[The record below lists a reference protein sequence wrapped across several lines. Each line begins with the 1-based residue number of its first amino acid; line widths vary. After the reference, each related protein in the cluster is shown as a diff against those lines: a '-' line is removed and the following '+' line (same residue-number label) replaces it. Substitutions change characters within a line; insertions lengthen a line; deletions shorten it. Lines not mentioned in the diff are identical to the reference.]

1 MLKKILMGV
10 IALAAIIFALSLW
23 QSNKRAAI
31 LVDNLAETAS
41 AAGKWSWSGISSDT
55 DGKVSIRNVRFQP
68 AGFRQGV
75 DIDKIV
81 LTLDPLF
88 LLKASQNELR
98 NFLPD
103 HMNIE
108 LNGVRLQQNGPEDF
122 QQALLDRSYW
132 PAVVGYLGAP
142 GCGEKSP
149 WAFSMTQWKT
159 MLQGEPVDY
168 HLNFYYEH
176 NGQGEID
183 FQADTEAENLWMT
196 SWSGQMK
203 SAVGQDEFAFE
214 DLLLKDLFYYHQDNG
229 FNERRN
235 RVCADRYQGSFA
247 AYRKNSAQTV
257 QNLVRALAG
266 KELPDKLLNWYQ
278 RTLLPEAEFF
288 AEFHLPRTIYLDEL
302 FSMPQNEF
310 LGQAD
315 IAMGLGE
322 SEPEPI
328 TLQAISYDKV
338 DADTLVKAYRKQ
350 IRQQQ
355 QAREKAA
362 EADKKASRTAPKRVI
377 GGKLARYRAVD
388 DIAQAV
394 GRTVRVRT
402 TRGRVIK
409 GVVQKVTDNTA
420 VIRVDYLTGSAEFNL
435 PRKEIKTVE
444 VLKLR

>member
-1 MLKKILMGV
+1 MIKKILMGLV
-10 IALAAIIFALSLW
+10 ALAALLFSLSLW
-23 QSNKRAAI
+23 QSNKRASI

-68 AGFRQGV
+68 TGFRQGI
-75 DIDKIV
+75 DIDEIV

-88 LLKASQNELR
+88 LFKASPHQLR
-98 NFLPD
+98 NYLPN

-108 LNGVRLQQNGPEDF
+108 LNGVRLQDNGAEDF
-122 QQALLDRSYW
+122 QQALLDHSYW
-132 PAVVGYLGAP
+132 PAVVGHLGAP
-142 GCGEKSP
+142 GCGDQSP
-149 WAFSMTQWKT
+149 WAFSMEQRDA
-159 MLQGEPVDY
+159 MLNGEPVDY

-196 SWSGQMK
+196 SWSGVMK
-203 SAVGQDEFAFE
+203 SAVGRDEFAFE

-235 RVCADRYQGSFA
+235 RVCAEKYQGSFA

-266 KELPDKLLNWYQ
+266 QELSDKLLNWYQ

-302 FSMPQNEF
+302 FSMPQNTF
-310 LGQAD
+310 LGQAEM
-315 IAMGLGE
+315 AVGLGE
-322 SEPEPI
+322 SEPEPVR
-328 TLQAISYDKV
+328 LQPISYDQV
-338 DADTLVKAYRKQ
+338 DADTLVQAYRKE

-355 QAREKAA
+355 QARQDAVKAS
-362 EADKKASRTAPKRVI
+362 KKASRSTAKRVI
-377 GGKLARYRAVD
+377 GGKVARYRPVD
-388 DIAQAV
+388 DISQAV
-394 GRTVRVRT
+394 GRSVRLRT
-402 TRGRVIK
+402 TKGRVLK
-409 GVVQKVTDNTA
+409 GVVKKVTDSTA
-420 VIRVDYLTGSAEFNL
+420 VIRVSYLTGTAEFNV
-435 PRKEIKTVE
+435 PRKEIRSVE
-444 VLKLR
+444 VLNTR

>member
-41 AAGKWSWSGISSDT
+41 AAGKWSWSGISNDT

-75 DIDKIV
+75 DIDEIV

-149 WAFSMTQWKT
+149 WAFSMAQWKT

>member
-1 MLKKILMGV
+1 
-10 IALAAIIFALSLW
+10 
-23 QSNKRAAI
+23 
-31 LVDNLAETAS
+31 
-41 AAGKWSWSGISSDT
+41 
-55 DGKVSIRNVRFQP
+55 
-68 AGFRQGV
+68 
-75 DIDKIV
+75 
-81 LTLDPLF
+81 
-88 LLKASQNELR
+88 
-98 NFLPD
+98 
-103 HMNIE
+103 
-108 LNGVRLQQNGPEDF
+108 
-122 QQALLDRSYW
+122 
-132 PAVVGYLGAP
+132 
-142 GCGEKSP
+142 
-149 WAFSMTQWKT
+149 
-159 MLQGEPVDY
+159 
-168 HLNFYYEH
+168 
-176 NGQGEID
+176 
-183 FQADTEAENLWMT
+183 
-196 SWSGQMK
+196 
-203 SAVGQDEFAFE
+203 
-214 DLLLKDLFYYHQDNG
+214 
-229 FNERRN
+229 
-235 RVCADRYQGSFA
+235 
-247 AYRKNSAQTV
+247 V